1 MRWSACSGAARPSSL
16 TAACR
21 HPLAVAGRQ
30 WSSETSGAGASMASR
45 RCANSAKT
53 KCLTEGVLDM
63 AEPKTPQRERFAI
76 ESRLRE
82 IASLIQGAIDQTAAR
97 TGSGDRYGFALFVF
111 TYGEGGSLSYISSA
125 ERADILRM
133 LEEWIALQKAGD
145 VGTLASGPGDLQ

>member
-1 MRWSACSGAARPSSL
+1 
-16 TAACR
+16 
-21 HPLAVAGRQ
+21 
-30 WSSETSGAGASMASR
+30 
-45 RCANSAKT
+45 
-53 KCLTEGVLDM
+53 M